1 MSTIETFER
10 FFYENR
16 GLIFRTVAYYGLTY
30 EEIKQEC
37 MIVYFEN
44 PDIERLFLEGELT
57 RASDV
62 FKVELRRS
70 VKSFSATS
78 CDIRN
83 NADFEREKRAA
94 ERISDNINE
103 EVELELAIISALE
116 IERMKRIYGTETI
129 NSVLEY
135 YDNGSELYAEKY
147 GISRDVARKRIS
159 RIVARIRDSEIS
171 LSRK

>member
-1 MSTIETFER
+1 MSTLEVFER

-44 PDIERLFLEGELT
+44 PDIERLFLEGELGK
-57 RASDV
+57 ASDV

-78 CDIRN
+78 CDIRS

-94 ERISDNINE
+94 ERISDSINE

-116 IERMKRIYGTETI
+116 IERMKRLYGKETI
-129 NSVLEY
+129 DTILEY
-135 YDNGSELYAEKY
+135 YDNGSELYAEKN

-159 RIVARIRDSEIS
+159 RLLAKIRECESS
-171 LSRK
+171 FSRK